1 MPSDDGDGEVEYK
14 VVFDV
19 SDKNLGGRNL
29 DFKLLEWVAEHEDVK
44 DQLAENNLDIVK
56 NTKNRSKAIES
67 IEKARKALSSDTDAR
82 IDLTITDDVEFE
94 LELEIDQFNEI
105 IEPFNNKLIELIDQ
119 AKSKLEHHGIEVAR
133 IKTVELLGDTS
144 RTTLF

>member
-1 MPSDDGDGEVEYK
+1 MSSGEVEYK

-29 DFKLLEWVAEHEDVK
+29 DLKLLEWVAEHEDVK

-67 IEKARKALSSDTDAR
+67 IEKARKALSSDSDAR
-82 IDLTITDDVEFE
+82 IDLSITDDVEFE
-94 LELEIDQFNEI
+94 LEIEIDTFNEI
-105 IEPFNNKLIELIDQ
+105 IGPLNDQLKGLITQ
-119 AKSKLEHHGIEVAR
+119 AISKLQEHGIEVAS

>member
-1 MPSDDGDGEVEYK
+1 MPSGEVEYK

-67 IEKARKALSSDTDAR
+67 IEKARKALSSDSDAR
-82 IDLTITDDVEFE
+82 IDLSITDDVEFE
-94 LELEIDQFNEI
+94 LEIEIDTFNEI
-105 IEPFNNKLIELIDQ
+105 IGPLNDQLKGLITQ
-119 AKSKLEHHGIEVAR
+119 AISKLQEHGIEVAS